1 MALTLPSAIQGLFYT
16 HFSDVETETQE
27 GKCLAQD
34 VTFTKLTLY
43 LRLTQISFCYTPLFI
58 HSTTASGVPAMSQEP
73 GQGLGHTWENKT
85 STHLALRGT

>member
-43 LRLTQISFCYTPLFI
+43 LRLTQISFCYPLVYPFNNCDW
-58 HSTTASGVPAMSQEP
+58 SACYEP
-73 GQGLGHTWENKT
+73 GARPGAR
-85 STHLALRGT
+85 THVGE